1 MNQFTFE
8 KPEAGLTVKNGVI
21 SIITKSKPIIIR
33 EASLNVMESFYRDW
47 QHGMALIA
55 NSSFIE
61 GWTNNLAAN
70 SLLKSALGY
79 FGLTEEQINSLTFN
93 QLQLLLV
100 ADDNGGP
107 GVIFGMHN
115 TFPKP
120 LSSPKELKTITKNYL
135 MVFLSQLPLLI
146 QYFQQEYTSSEG
158 LVVKNLQK
166 AGLLAL
172 SCTIWLLRF
181 ILTFLGRLKN
191 KSN

>member
-1 MNQFTFE
+1 MNQFIYE

-21 SIITKSKPIIIR
+21 SIITKSKPIVIR

-55 NSSFIE
+55 EESFIE

-70 SLLKSALGY
+70 SLLKSALSY
-79 FGLTEEQINSLTFN
+79 FGLTEGQINSLTFA

-100 ADDNGGP
+100 TDGNGGP

-120 LSSPKELKTITKNYL
+120 LKSPQELKTVTNNYL

-146 QYFQQEYTSSEG
+146 QFFRQEYISSDG
-158 LVVKNLQK
+158 LVIKSLQK
-166 AGLLAL
+166 SGLLAL
-172 SCTIWLLRF
+172 SCTIWLLRS